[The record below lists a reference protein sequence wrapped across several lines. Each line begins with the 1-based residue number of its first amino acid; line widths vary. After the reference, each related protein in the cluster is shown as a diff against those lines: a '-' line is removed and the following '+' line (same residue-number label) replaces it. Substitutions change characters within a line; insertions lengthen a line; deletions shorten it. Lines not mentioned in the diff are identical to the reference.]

1 VINIDRNSS
10 NDVVVTLTEY
20 GTATYYLFEL
30 KSDTTEG
37 VQYCVA
43 QDSSAFPNRFNQFAI
58 TEVGSGT
65 PTPTNAEMKLGN
77 DGQWQYFIYANI
89 SSSNLDPTG
98 LSLLEQGIVK
108 VNGTP
113 APTEVYTGGN
123 QTYTVYGE

>member
-98 LSLLEQGIVK
+98 LLLLEQGIVK
-108 VNGTP
+108 VTGTP

>member
-1 VINIDRNSS
+1 MINIDRNSS

-30 KSDTTEG
+30 RSDTTEG

-43 QDSSAFPNRFNQFAI
+43 QDSSAFPNRFNQFSI
-58 TEVGSGT
+58 TEVGPGT
-65 PTPTNAEMKLGN
+65 PTPTNAEVQLSN
-77 DGQWQYFIYANI
+77 DGQWQYFIYANS

-108 VNGTP
+108 VTGTP
-113 APTEVYTGGN
+113 AATQVYTGGN

>member
-1 VINIDRNSS
+1 MINITRNSS
-10 NDVVVTLTEY
+10 NDVVVTTTEY

-30 KSDTTEG
+30 RSDTTEG

-43 QDSSAFPNRFNQFAI
+43 QDSSAFPNRFNKFAI

-65 PTPTNAEMKLGN
+65 ATPTAGEVKLGN
-77 DGQWQYFIYANI
+77 DGQWQYYIYANS

-98 LSLLEQGIVK
+98 LALLEQGIVK
-108 VNGTP
+108 VTGTP
-113 APTEVYTGGN
+113 TTSEVYTGGN